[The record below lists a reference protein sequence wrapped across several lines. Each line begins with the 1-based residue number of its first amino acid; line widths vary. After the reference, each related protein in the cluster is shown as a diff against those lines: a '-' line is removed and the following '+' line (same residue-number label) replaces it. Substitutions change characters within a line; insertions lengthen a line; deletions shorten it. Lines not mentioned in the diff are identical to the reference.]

1 MDIVHKSPWLKK
13 SIAGL
18 LGLVG
23 ISIVVQGIVVA
34 SHLNTGDMLIGAMLI
49 IIGSL
54 LSFAAWRLW
63 PSSISDKG
71 KEKIVEEEDDDPVL
85 DDAGDAEGIG
95 EVEEEDDDP
104 VLDDAGDAEG
114 IGEVEEETDVED
126 DTDAKT
132 MSPNEFH
139 TKMCYVLMAMAI
151 IGGIFSFIG
160 YVLAPDSCGF
170 EENTLF
176 ESLGFV
182 LFMISMYAVPI
193 NIIIWIVSLFK
204 SDVDS
209 GQVFV
214 LVCLHTLVAILSMFI
229 FGDNYIAQDM
239 FCDSEVFVG
248 GVF

>member
-1 MDIVHKSPWLKK
+1 MDIVHESPWLKK

-54 LSFAAWRLW
+54 FSFAALRLW

-71 KEKIVEEEDDDPVL
+71 KEKI
-85 DDAGDAEGIG
+85 
-95 EVEEEDDDP
+95 VEEEDDDP

-139 TKMCYVLMAMAI
+139 TKMCYVLMAMAV
-151 IGGIFSFIG
+151 IGGVFSFIG
-160 YVLAPDSCGF
+160 YILAPDSCGD
-170 EENTLF
+170 ENTVF
-176 ESLGFV
+176 EDLGFA
-182 LFMISMYAVPI
+182 LFMMSMFAVPI
-193 NIIIWIVSLFK
+193 NITIWLVSLFK
-204 SDVDS
+204 SNVNS
-209 GQVFV
+209 GQVFG
-214 LVCLHTLVAILSMFI
+214 LVCLHTMVVIIIMFV
-229 FGDNYIAQDM
+229 FGEYIAQDM
-239 FCDSEVFVG
+239 FCNSEVFVW

>member
-71 KEKIVEEEDDDPVL
+71 KEKIV
-85 DDAGDAEGIG
+85 G
-95 EVEEEDDDP
+95 EEDDDP

-114 IGEVEEETDVED
+114 IGEVEEETDVEG

-139 TKMCYVLMAMAI
+139 TKMCYVLMGMAI

>member
-1 MDIVHKSPWLKK
+1 MQFVLGVIGIIL
-13 SIAGL
+13 IYL
-18 LGLVG
+18 LGNLLYSDPKHKE
-23 ISIVVQGIVVA
+23 IIQEPRQFDFMQKDQIVEE
-34 SHLNTGDMLIGAMLI
+34 
-49 IIGSL
+49 
-54 LSFAAWRLW
+54 
-63 PSSISDKG
+63 ISDEEKG
-71 KEKIVEEEDDDPVL
+71 KIVEDELEKVL
-85 DDAGDAEGIG
+85 SN
-95 EVEEEDDDP
+95 
-104 VLDDAGDAEG
+104 
-114 IGEVEEETDVED
+114 
-126 DTDAKT
+126 AKT
-132 MSPNEFH
+132 RDFSKDHEI
-139 TKMCYVLMAMAI
+139 MCYVLMAMAI

-214 LVCLHTLVAILSMFI
+214 LVCLHTLVVILSMFI

>member
-1 MDIVHKSPWLKK
+1 MDIVHESPWLKK

-71 KEKIVEEEDDDPVL
+71 KEKI
-85 DDAGDAEGIG
+85 
-95 EVEEEDDDP
+95 VEEEDDDP

>member
-1 MDIVHKSPWLKK
+1 MDIVHESPWLKK

-54 LSFAAWRLW
+54 FSFAALRLW

-71 KEKIVEEEDDDPVL
+71 KEKI
-85 DDAGDAEGIG
+85 
-95 EVEEEDDDP
+95 VEEEDDDP

-139 TKMCYVLMAMAI
+139 TKICYVLMAMAV
-151 IGGIFSFIG
+151 IGGVFSFIG
-160 YVLAPDSCGF
+160 YILAPDSCGD
-170 EENTLF
+170 ENTVF
-176 ESLGFV
+176 EDLGFA
-182 LFMISMYAVPI
+182 LFMMSMFAVPI
-193 NIIIWIVSLFK
+193 NIIIWLGSLFK
-204 SDVDS
+204 SNVDP
-209 GQVFV
+209 GQVFA
-214 LVCLHTLVAILSMFI
+214 LVCLHALVVILIMFV

>member
-1 MDIVHKSPWLKK
+1 MDIVHESPWLKK

-54 LSFAAWRLW
+54 FSFAALRLW

-71 KEKIVEEEDDDPVL
+71 KEKI
-85 DDAGDAEGIG
+85 
-95 EVEEEDDDP
+95 VEEEDDDP

-139 TKMCYVLMAMAI
+139 TKICYVLMAMAV
-151 IGGIFSFIG
+151 IGGVFSFIG
-160 YVLAPDSCGF
+160 YILAPDSCGD
-170 EENTLF
+170 ENTVF
-176 ESLGFV
+176 EDLGFA
-182 LFMISMYAVPI
+182 LFMMSMFAVPI
-193 NIIIWIVSLFK
+193 NITIWLGSLFK
-204 SDVDS
+204 SNVDS
-209 GQVFV
+209 GQVFA
-214 LVCLHTLVAILSMFI
+214 LVCLHALVVILIMFV

>member
-1 MDIVHKSPWLKK
+1 MDIVNESPWLKK

-54 LSFAAWRLW
+54 FSFAALRLW

-85 DDAGDAEGIG
+85 DDAGDT
-95 EVEEEDDDP
+95 
-104 VLDDAGDAEG
+104 EG

-139 TKMCYVLMAMAI
+139 TKVCYVLMAMAV
-151 IGGIFSFIG
+151 IGGVFSFIG
-160 YVLAPDSCGF
+160 YILAPDSCGD
-170 EENTLF
+170 ENTVF
-176 ESLGFV
+176 EDLGFA
-182 LFMISMYAVPI
+182 LFMMSMFAVPI
-193 NIIIWIVSLFK
+193 NIIIWLGSLFK
-204 SDVDS
+204 SNVDS
-209 GQVFV
+209 GEIFV
-214 LVCLHTLVAILSMFI
+214 LVISHTLVVILIMFV